1 MSDEVRTSL
10 IGGDEGDV
18 SMFGGMSK
26 DQVTMIFGTVGVGF
40 VFILFGAVVPA
51 LGIMIVGG
59 GLGFLLTIPTA
70 SGTLASKAITRLRWV
85 WRRVR
90 GTDRFEPYSDAKW
103 EAAQGRKE
111 RVALRARPDG
121 ADAMVWLQSGAGQPG
136 IAWHRPLGEEEY
148 LSVAFSVEGILQGLE
163 SQAEIEASSEAWGN
177 FLAGYG
183 GGTSLVREVQTITR
197 VLPPDMAYHMQWLR
211 QNLHP
216 TEDNDVAAGTMAVL
230 RQSYAQV
237 LDVCERGALVQRHFV
252 VLRWPISQAFTQQ
265 AAHFGAYHEG
275 WLDMM
280 RQEVDAA
287 LRALAFSGMGAVSV
301 LTARQTAAMMLHQQ
315 DPSRPLDKVSD
326 VEPDVMALSS
336 HDVRGA
342 CVTKGADREYWHAT
356 AMIRSS
362 LTGNAPRTTLWTLP
376 VLTGMRAPI
385 VRTMSFHLRLIPAMS
400 ARGRA
405 ESDAAR
411 AHVEVIEANKRGR
424 LDSLEAQHQRDT
436 ALRRMNDLRPGSRH
450 QGVEW
455 VGFVTITSESAEG
468 LGRDKRIMEEHV
480 QTGLGINRLLWMD
493 TMHSAAMGT
502 TWPIARGVRPRRA
515 ALFDQASA
523 ALDRA

>member
-1 MSDEVRTSL
+1 MSQDVRTSL

-18 SMFGGMSK
+18 SWFGGMAK
-26 DQVTMIFGTVGVGF
+26 NQVTVILTAVGVGF

-51 LGIMIVGG
+51 LGIMVVGG
-59 GLGFLLTIPTA
+59 GLGFLATIPTA
-70 SGTLASKAITRLRWV
+70 SGTLASKGLTRLRWI
-85 WRRVR
+85 WRRAR
-90 GTDRFEPYSDAKW
+90 GTDRFEPFSEIKW
-103 EAAQGRKE
+103 ETAQRRKE

-121 ADAMVWLQSGAGQPG
+121 ADAMVWLLSEPRQPG
-136 IAWHRPLGEEEY
+136 IAWHKPIGEEEY

-197 VLPPDMAYHMQWLR
+197 VLPPDMAYHVQWLR
-211 QNLHP
+211 ENLHP
-216 TEDNDVAAGTMAVL
+216 INQSERAAGTIAAL
-230 RQSYAQV
+230 QQSYAQV
-237 LDVCERGALVQRHFV
+237 LDACERGALVQRHFV

-265 AAHFGAYHEG
+265 ATHFGPYHEG
-275 WLDMM
+275 WLAMM
-280 RQEVDAA
+280 SQEIDAA
-287 LRALAFSGMGAVSV
+287 LRALSFSGMGAVNV
-301 LTARQTAAMMLHQQ
+301 LTARQTTAMILHQQ
-315 DPSRPLDKVSD
+315 DPARALDKVSD
-326 VEPDVMALSS
+326 VEPNDMGVPS

-342 CVTKGADREYWHAT
+342 CVTKGEDREYWHAT
-356 AMIRSS
+356 AMIRSA

-376 VLTGMRAPI
+376 VLTGMRAPV
-385 VRTMSFHLRLIPAMS
+385 VRTISFHMRLVPATA

-405 ESDAAR
+405 EGDAAR

-424 LDSLEAQHQRDT
+424 LDSLDAQHQRET
-436 ALRRMNDLRPGSRH
+436 ALRRMDDLRPGSRH

-455 VGFVTITSESAEG
+455 VGYITITSPSRED
-468 LGRDKRIMEEHV
+468 LGRDKRIIEEHM
-480 QTGLGINRLLWMD
+480 QTGLGINRLLWLD

-502 TWPIARGVRPRRA
+502 TWPIARGMRPRRA
-515 ALFDQASA
+515 AMFDQASA